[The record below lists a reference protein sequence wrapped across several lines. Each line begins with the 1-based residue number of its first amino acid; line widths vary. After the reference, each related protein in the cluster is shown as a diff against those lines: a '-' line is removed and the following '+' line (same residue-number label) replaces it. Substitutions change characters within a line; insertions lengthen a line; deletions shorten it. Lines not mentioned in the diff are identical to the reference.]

1 MGDLEET
8 PKIKADQLVK
18 AIIHCDKSGWSPL
31 MTAMK
36 SERNVDE
43 VLDLFLKFL
52 EIHATTEDVDKMT
65 EGNRTVMIETT
76 ENKNKIK
83 GKKEPENSQS
93 RDTQSLE
100 ISRQP
105 DKKNSGNG
113 DNIFTL
119 LISSHTCGS
128 FDNIQILFNMLF
140 SKTDSKEK
148 LNIWLIRMFEELSKT
163 NSCDLGSKEMR
174 RVI

>member
-1 MGDLEET
+1 MEELINSLENCPEDLTQPFLEMEDIANDKEAAPDYNELEDDTGETILHHLAKEGCIEMLTKILDLEET

-31 MTAMK
+31 MAAMK

-83 GKKEPENSQS
+83 GKKV
-93 RDTQSLE
+93 RLSL
-100 ISRQP
+100 
-105 DKKNSGNG
+105 
-113 DNIFTL
+113 
-119 LISSHTCGS
+119 
-128 FDNIQILFNMLF
+128 ILNL
-140 SKTDSKEK
+140 
-148 LNIWLIRMFEELSKT
+148 
-163 NSCDLGSKEMR
+163 
-174 RVI
+174 